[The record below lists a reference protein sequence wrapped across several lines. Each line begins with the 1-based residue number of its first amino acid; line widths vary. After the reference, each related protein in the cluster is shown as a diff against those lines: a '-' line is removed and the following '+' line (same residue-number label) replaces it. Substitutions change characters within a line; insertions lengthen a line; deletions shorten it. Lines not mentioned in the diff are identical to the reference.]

1 MGFCS
6 NRSFLLTICI
16 LQLIFIFWRQVFD
29 FLGYMWGPILIN
41 FFQIIFVIF
50 GFFGACQYRAKYTI
64 SYTVWTVFWFV
75 WNVFIFCFYLNV
87 GGLNRESDIL
97 GLGTGAVSWW
107 ESNGPGCK
115 ASFLGNL
122 TSLEE
127 YPWKPPRPDIV
138 TGCLVEYHHLE
149 AIQASL
155 HAVLAI
161 LGIVGGFSLSR
172 SLLEDD
178 DGSPVNKNKK
188 PNGPPPLYSIEY
200 TPRHNN
206 EDTDDYSSHEV
217 LEDGD
222 NRLPSSRPM
231 TPRRV
236 KRRSINSRGSSG
248 GGGNTLPPPPHYNN
262 IPPPQ
267 RRSTRSSTRSSGR
280 HRHKSQ
286 NPVTRIIDHQQ
297 QKAAAAAAS
306 SDAAANRGSL
316 YGGHCNPLYQQ
327 SSTHSLDQDCER
339 PPSARSTYSN
349 YHGTRAFS
357 YIGGGGGGGVIA
369 TPQVPHHSNRHSS
382 AFLSGGPPAY
392 NSTLHSHSVD
402 SETVI

>member
-6 NRSFLLTICI
+6 NRSFVLTICI
-16 LQLIFIFWRQVFD
+16 LQLIFVFWRQIFD
-29 FLGYMWGPILIN
+29 FLGYMWGPIFIN

-64 SYTVWTVFWFV
+64 SYTVWTIFWCA

-138 TGCLVEYHHLE
+138 TGCLVEYQHLE
-149 AIQASL
+149 AIQAAL

-161 LGIVGGFSLSR
+161 LGICGGFSLSR

-178 DGSPVNKNKK
+178 DESPVSKSKK

-248 GGGNTLPPPPHYNN
+248 GGTLLNPPPPPHYNN

-280 HRHKSQ
+280 HRHKTAHQ

-297 QKAAAAAAS
+297 QKAAAAS
-306 SDAAANRGSL
+306 SHSVDQLGNRGSL

-327 SSTHSLDQDCER
+327 SSTHSLDQECER

-349 YHGTRAFS
+349 YHGSRAFS
-357 YIGGGGGGGVIA
+357 YVGGIA
-369 TPQVPHHSNRHSS
+369 TPQVPPPHPNRHSS

-392 NSTLHSHSVD
+392 NLHSNVD